1 MGFSFTEFLLI
12 LAVAAFQLA
21 VLFGIVYLAV
31 RLVLRRQRPSPEAPK
46 PSANEIPPTESP
58 SNAMASPGQPVAPS
72 LDVPIKRA
80 FDFDEDKVTI
90 ILEMPAV
97 MLDHD
102 EALAEGW
109 VQVMDEARRA
119 YQQVLEGEMPPP
131 QAEKVIADAAPREA
145 IAPNDLRGEHLE
157 ASLNRLKEAA
167 ERRRR
172 LRMMLHEKQT
182 A

>member
-1 MGFSFTEFLLI
+1 MGFSLTEIFLI
-12 LAVAAFQLA
+12 LAVVVFQLA
-21 VLFGIVYLAV
+21 ILFGIVYLAV
-31 RLVLRRQRPSPEAPK
+31 RLVMRQRQPSSAAQK
-46 PSANEIPPTESP
+46 PPASDIPPTESTSGP
-58 SNAMASPGQPVAPS
+58 ASSSMSPGSPS
-72 LDVPIKRA
+72 QDVPIKHA

-97 MLDHD
+97 LLDHD

-109 VQVMDEARRA
+109 VQVVDEARRA
-119 YQQVLEGEMPPP
+119 YQQILEGAVPDRQVESTAPDTV
-131 QAEKVIADAAPREA
+131 AEEA
-145 IAPNDLRGEHLE
+145 ISPNDLRGEHLE